1 MIASHAA
8 GRLTCRTHFGERH
21 SDAPS
26 GEVHCQ
32 CKPDWTTPDD
42 QDLGVDQMRHGA
54 PRLSGAEHLSAMKD
68 TCHVLSIQLVTR
80 VTLHNI
86 IVVIK
91 SCAFRADRPS
101 SQIAQPLAA
110 KRTNLQSRSPLSL
123 TGYILPMLV
132 IARGGCH
139 ERLAHRS

>member
-1 MIASHAA
+1 
-8 GRLTCRTHFGERH
+8 
-21 SDAPS
+21 
-26 GEVHCQ
+26 
-32 CKPDWTTPDD
+32 
-42 QDLGVDQMRHGA
+42 MRHGA

-110 KRTNLQSRSPLSL
+110 KRINLQSRSPLSL